1 MVNPGFIQHDF
12 PLLPTCL
19 WDINPNVV
27 FVEGISICVE
37 SAQLIISLVNLAD
50 PIHGSI
56 LLMSKHNPIARLTIA
71 RTFSTLAA
79 DWLVFIALKLP
90 GAAGLAVG
98 SGRHQQLF
106 FQAVHTRTA

>member
-1 MVNPGFIQHDF
+1 MVNPGLIQHDF

-19 WDINPNVV
+19 WDINPYIM
-27 FVEGISICVE
+27 FIEGISIRVK
-37 SAQLIISLVNLAD
+37 SAQLSISIVNLAD
-50 PIHGSI
+50 SIHGSI
-56 LLMSKHNPIARLTIA
+56 LLMPEHNPIAGLTIA

-98 SGRHQQLF
+98 SGRHQQLSG
-106 FQAVHTRTA
+106 